1 MNTAKFRYIICKS
14 FGHNTLDIKYNEG
27 NRIITHVNMCIIDT
41 DDNTFIT
48 LYNPNVGE
56 IIVKVENIIELTP
69 HKGYICYS
77 WNKLFHSSNSCCK

>member
-1 MNTAKFRYIICKS
+1 MNTAKFKYIISKS

-27 NRIITHVNMCIIDT
+27 NRIITNINMCIIDT

-56 IIVKVENIIELTP
+56 ITIKVENIIELAL
-69 HKGYICYS
+69 HKA
-77 WNKLFHSSNSCCK
+77 

>member
-1 MNTAKFRYIICKS
+1 MNTAKFRHIICKS

-27 NRIITHVNMCIIDT
+27 NRIITYINMCIIDT

-48 LYNPNVGE
+48 LYNSNVGE

-69 HKGYICYS
+69 HKD
-77 WNKLFHSSNSCCK
+77 

>member
-27 NRIITHVNMCIIDT
+27 NRIITHNNMCIIDT

-48 LYNPNVGE
+48 LYNSNVGE
-56 IIVKVENIIELTP
+56 IIVKVENIIELIP
-69 HKGYICYS
+69 HKA
-77 WNKLFHSSNSCCK
+77 

>member
-27 NRIITHVNMCIIDT
+27 NRIITNVNMCIIDT

-48 LYNPNVGE
+48 LYNSNVGE
-56 IIVKVENIIELTP
+56 IIVKVENIIELIP
-69 HKGYICYS
+69 HKD
-77 WNKLFHSSNSCCK
+77 

>member
-1 MNTAKFRYIICKS
+1 MNTAKFKYIISKS

-27 NRIITHVNMCIIDT
+27 NRIITNVNMCIIDT

-56 IIVKVENIIELTP
+56 IIVKVENIIELIP
-69 HKGYICYS
+69 HKA
-77 WNKLFHSSNSCCK
+77 